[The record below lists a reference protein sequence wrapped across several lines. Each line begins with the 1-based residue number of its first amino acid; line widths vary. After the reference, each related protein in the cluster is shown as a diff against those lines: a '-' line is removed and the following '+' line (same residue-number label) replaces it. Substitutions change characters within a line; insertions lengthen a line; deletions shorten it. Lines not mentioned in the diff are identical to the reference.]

1 MESQPE
7 PPPIS
12 ETIRRLIEA
21 DTRTLK
27 RIAVLANADYQRLH
41 RWYVGRTATFDAD
54 MAESVY
60 KTLTGKSFTRGK

>member
-1 MESQPE
+1 MEPQPE

-27 RIAVLANADYQRLH
+27 RIAVLADADYQRLH
-41 RWYVGRTATFDAD
+41 RWYVGRTATLDAN
-54 MAESVY
+54 MAESVF
-60 KTLTGKSFTRGK
+60 KTLTGRRFTRVK